1 MEPDRD
7 AGTVRLQWRSEEFE
21 AIQGPNAFSDGTLRF
36 IALTVLFLQPKL
48 PTTIV
53 IDEPELGL
61 HPFAIAKLAGL
72 MRSATARGAQ
82 VIAATQSADLISHFN
97 PEDVIAV
104 DLVDG
109 ESRFQRLSSN
119 NLDIWLE
126 MYSLGE
132 IWKRS
137 IIPQGQLQY

>member
-1 MEPDRD
+1 M
-7 AGTVRLQWRSEEFE
+7 
-21 AIQGPNAFSDGTLRF
+21 
-36 IALTVLFLQPKL
+36 
-48 PTTIV
+48 
-53 IDEPELGL
+53 
-61 HPFAIAKLAGL
+61 
-72 MRSATARGAQ
+72 
-82 VIAATQSADLISHFN
+82 IAATQSADLISHFN